1 MRTPRKTSLVR
12 VTTVR
17 VTMIAATVAAP
28 LLGGSIH
35 AAPADAAPMPTISV
49 TLAGDS
55 DWQITYHRGSA
66 THHDA
71 RCRVWMDRQVVA
83 SFEQAAPHSAPP
95 MLGTTT
101 LRGYAVAAGAHQV
114 NVRCGRSASPTI
126 WLIAPRNQIFD
137 GVTWLSNA
145 TAGTLGH

>member
-1 MRTPRKTSLVR
+1 
-12 VTTVR
+12 
-17 VTMIAATVAAP
+17 MIAATVAAP

-114 NVRCGRSASPTI
+114 NVLRPVGEPDDMADRPTQPDFRRRDLAVQRHRGDHRLLSTAS
-126 WLIAPRNQIFD
+126 
-137 GVTWLSNA
+137 TW
-145 TAGTLGH
+145 TL